1 MPAGPRAPATV
12 RAVFYLGAILASWMT
27 LDGVWGRLFGAY
39 LFPSGWHS
47 FWKSFPWASD
57 AHALGWPLVAIG
69 AGWPGAL
76 LGLSL
81 GRRWART
88 AAAVLASAA
97 LAWLGVS
104 TVLGAAVLWCLF
116 APSTRRWIREMEAR
130 GV

>member
-1 MPAGPRAPATV
+1 LPPGPSAPAAV
-12 RAVFYLGAILASWMT
+12 RAVFYLGAVLALWMT

-47 FWKSFPWASD
+47 IWKSLLWASD
-57 AHALGWPLVAIG
+57 ARALGWPLVAIG
-69 AGWPGAL
+69 AGWSGAL

-81 GRRWART
+81 GRRWAH
-88 AAAVLASAA
+88 AAAGVLALAA
-97 LAWLGVS
+97 LGWLGVS
-104 TVLGAAVLWCLF
+104 TLLGAAVLACLF